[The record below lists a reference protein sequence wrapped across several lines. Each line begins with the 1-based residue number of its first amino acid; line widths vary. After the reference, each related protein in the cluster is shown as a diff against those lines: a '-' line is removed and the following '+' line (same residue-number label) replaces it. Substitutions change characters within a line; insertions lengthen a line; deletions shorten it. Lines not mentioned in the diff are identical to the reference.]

1 MTNSSALSSAHSS
14 KASNRGCCIPVF
26 SSPCSKTRSGEVRH
40 FSSTGNFPHVE
51 CILTSTPSTADSPL
65 LAVETATDPAANTA
79 APARIFFEGM
89 FNGNAGDFRGICF
102 FVEAGMNAS
111 LFPLATVLSNDVGE
125 AQDCPSVIS
134 VKLALCG
141 SCRTPFACAALLGH
155 TAEAAKI
162 PAARALPVD
171 HFPILLPESFSILR
185 HTVPLPVT
193 MSASCRHS
201 GMQRKGIAEFSFE
214 PGVMSLAL
222 CGGTSVHLARI
233 EATCLLVKSAKPR
246 LAGSVSAGAANPDD
260 VGTNA
265 SPKAISTQPMMAPS
279 PTFMVLDKIDD
290 DELYVYVYTNHRFII
305 RANNIFSVHQ
315 FLNIAVVVR
324 PYARLS
330 QD

>member
-1 MTNSSALSSAHSS
+1 MDPIFITSAWHWLSIPNDLPNQPDKADRAEATDCFFCIIVFGPVSRIVPFHEDMTNSSALSSAHSS

-26 SSPCSKTRSGEVRH
+26 FSPCSKTRSGEVRH

-89 FNGNAGDFRGICF
+89 FNAGDFRGICF

-111 LFPLATVLSNDVGE
+111 LFPLATVLSNDAGE
-125 AQDCPSVIS
+125 AQDCSSVIS

-141 SCRTPFACAALLGH
+141 SCCTPFACAALFGH

-162 PAARALPVD
+162 PAARALPLA
-171 HFPILLPESFSILR
+171 HFPILLPESLSILR

-201 GMQRKGIAEFSFE
+201 GMQRQGLAEFSFE
-214 PGVMSLAL
+214 PGVMCS
-222 CGGTSVHLARI
+222 CFVWGYFS
-233 EATCLLVKSAKPR
+233 SP
-246 LAGSVSAGAANPDD
+246 GAD
-260 VGTNA
+260 
-265 SPKAISTQPMMAPS
+265 
-279 PTFMVLDKIDD
+279 
-290 DELYVYVYTNHRFII
+290 
-305 RANNIFSVHQ
+305 
-315 FLNIAVVVR
+315 
-324 PYARLS
+324 
-330 QD
+330 